1 MYRGEK
7 VLLRALDN
15 SDLMASLDYVNDYET
30 MRGVTSGLI
39 LPSSVDDEARLFS
52 AQTRQNRGEYQF
64 AIETLENRRF
74 IGRCG
79 FISVDWKNR
88 LGEIAILIG
97 EKSARGKGF
106 GTDAVNTLC
115 RFGFEEMGLHKI
127 SVRVFAFNAAA
138 IRCYEKC
145 GFEREGLLRGEYF
158 REGKFRDVVIMG
170 LLNE

>member
-1 MYRGEK
+1 MYQGKK

-39 LPSSVDDEARLFS
+39 LPSNVDDEARYFS
-52 AQTRQNRGEYQF
+52 AQSRQNRGDYQF
-64 AIETLENRRF
+64 AIETLEGRRF

-79 FISVDWKNR
+79 FINVDWKNR
-88 LGEIAILIG
+88 LAELAILIG

-106 GTDAVNTLC
+106 GADAVETLC

-127 SVRVFAFNAAA
+127 TARVFAFNTAA
-138 IRCYEKC
+138 IRCYLKC
-145 GFEREGLLRGEYF
+145 GFEQEGLLKKEYF
-158 REGKFRDVVIMG
+158 REGKFHDVIAMG
-170 LLNE
+170 KFCE